1 MPLNIFNLP
10 GLAAVT
16 ASARAAMAAALPGTN
31 SYLWPNNTYP
41 TVKAVGGMQWS
52 AYQRLDFVGQ
62 QTFVLFAEGKYLDF
76 HGAELNLPRKQ
87 ATAATGNIIIT
98 ATAALSVASGA
109 TFTRGD
115 GVVFAATSAETLSG
129 AGTVS
134 VPVVG
139 PAGAASNTEA
149 NTPMDISSGVTGS
162 GAAGATAAVDTNGLS
177 SGTDVEPDGLPRT
190 LDTSTYRGRILFRKA
205 NPAQGG
211 SPSDYVTWA
220 LEVSGVTRVFVERR
234 WNGAG
239 TVRVFPIF
247 DDVFSSAG
255 GVPDAGHVA
264 TVNAA
269 LQPLA
274 PAGCALTVAAPT
286 PYAINVTVTN
296 LNPNT
301 AAAQTAV
308 EAEIA
313 DTIRRLG
320 AVSGSDTAFPSM
332 PYLASPATFYGL
344 WIEQAVAN
352 AAGVISADVSFAD
365 VLLPEANLTVPGT
378 VTFA

>member
-31 SYLWPNNTYP
+31 SYLWPNNIYP
-41 TVKAVGGMQWS
+41 TAKAFAGMIWS
-52 AYQRLDFVGQ
+52 AYQRLDYVGR
-62 QTFVLFAEGKYLDF
+62 QTFALFAEGQYLDD

-87 ATAATGNIIIT
+87 ATAATGNVLVG
-98 ATAALSVASGA
+98 ATAAISIASGA
-109 TFTRGD
+109 TFLRGD
-115 GVVFAATSAETLSG
+115 GVVFAATSAESLSG
-129 AGTVS
+129 SGVVS

-139 PAGAASNTEA
+139 PAGASSNTEA
-149 NTPMDISSGVTGS
+149 SAPMDIASGVTGA
-162 GAAGATAAVDTNGLS
+162 GAAGASAQVDGNGLS
-177 SGTDVEPDGLPRT
+177 SGADIEPDGLPRT
-190 LDTSTYRGRILFRKA
+190 LDTATYRGRILFRKA

-220 LEVSGVTRVFVERR
+220 LEQAGVTRVFVERR

-247 DDVFSSAG
+247 DDLFSSAG
-255 GVPDAGHVA
+255 GVADAGHIAV
-264 TVNAA
+264 VNAA

-274 PAGCALTVAAPT
+274 PAGCDLTVAAPT

-320 AVSGSDTAFPSM
+320 AVSGTDTPFPSM

-344 WIEQAVAN
+344 WIEGAVDN
-352 AAGVISADVSFAD
+352 AAGVISADVTFND
-365 VLLPEANLTVPGT
+365 VLLPEANLPVPGT